1 MQAGALGLIQAL
13 IQVPASAWLGCFM
26 AAQAAGMPAEL
37 GGERVRHRL
46 AQHAYLIP
54 TWLALIDSL
63 ASTLPAVD
71 NQATHTH
78 LLAGYSH
85 LLDLIHGLGCLTSGN
100 AHPAHPEIML
110 ASALS

>member
-13 IQVPASAWLGCFM
+13 IQVPASARLGCFM
-26 AAQAAGMPAEL
+26 AAQAAGMAAEL

-71 NQATHTH
+71 SQATPAH
-78 LLAGYSH
+78 LLAGHSH
-85 LLDLIHGLGCLTSGN
+85 HRDLVRGLECLIPGN
-100 AHPAHPEIML
+100 AAHPENML